1 MNLCIYNQS
10 YAYLIHISC
19 FIISGVPSRDLS
31 EILPTALITGHGEKV
46 CTFLL
51 ALCSC
56 ALVVTQH
63 TWQPFRY
70 TYFSMKQS
78 RTTQSSTMKTGGS
91 SGNNGDHHEGI
102 GGGRQYVLTE
112 QQEED
117 TIEVAE
123 EGNMVDEDVGYGR
136 DTSPDGKQ
144 IVLL

>member
-1 MNLCIYNQS
+1 MHLRSC
-10 YAYLIHISC
+10 AYLVYHSSC
-19 FIISGVPSRDLS
+19 AVSGVPSRDLS

-70 TYFSMKQS
+70 TYFSMNKP
-78 RTTQSSTMKTGGS
+78 RTHSTMTNGS
-91 SGNNGDHHEGI
+91 SGSNDNHGV
-102 GGGRQYVLTE
+102 GGRQYVLTE

-123 EGNMVDEDVGYGR
+123 EGNMVDDDDGYGR
-136 DTSPDGKQ
+136 DAPPDGE
-144 IVLL
+144 